1 MIGMLRT
8 LATHQLYIL
17 ILGFLL
23 SRLFSIYFYQLTGSL
38 ASSPCCH
45 CLKVLQR
52 ICKAQLL
59 RLLKWS
65 SCSSNGSL
73 KFAAVHNLS
82 THQKSSKIT
91 AQSIK
96 KPSFSICEALRKRQ
110 SDRTHRSWHR
120 HEQPWAKRTKSNHI
134 QSLCSGHPNI
144 GNWDSS
150 HAHIACITRFDQN
163 DTAPW
168 HPASKLKTFGRF
180 SFDSVWPF
188 TGSAIH
194 SPACCQGLP
203 IAFLRRVHVATKW
216 NWCLSSLL
224 KSASVQSSTVE
235 GHRGSTLM
243 SQFQFW
249 FLWHSIA
256 VLKRCQTILEHF
268 NMAPCRHFTHM
279 FFY

>member
-17 ILGFLL
+17 IRGFLL
-23 SRLFSIYFYQLTGSL
+23 SRLFSIYFHPLTGSL

-82 THQKSSKIT
+82 IHQKSSKI
-91 AQSIK
+91 I
-96 KPSFSICEALRKRQ
+96 SICEALRKRQ

-120 HEQPWAKRTKSNHI
+120 REQPWAKRTKSKFL
-134 QSLCSGHPNI
+134 QSLCS
-144 GNWDSS
+144 WDSS

-168 HPASKLKTFGRF
+168 HPASKLKTFGRL

-249 FLWHSIA
+249 FL
-256 VLKRCQTILEHF
+256 
-268 NMAPCRHFTHM
+268 
-279 FFY
+279 